1 MGILPRLAAC
11 DRTRFSERYLSSA
24 LSYLM
29 TCLQRK
35 DKDRQLALVT
45 IGYLAVFIEG
55 DIAQYLPK
63 IIDFIRST
71 LPPKDP
77 SAKKRSVAAPDAAVF
92 VCISLLGR
100 AVGRSHLTH
109 ELKDLLESMLAVG
122 LSPALTTCLRELATR
137 IPSLKK
143 DIAEGLLRMLSLVL
157 MHQPLRHPGM
167 PKHIALTPMALQ
179 PLPPAGE
186 DVSSIVLALRTLGNF
201 DFQGNHFHNS
211 PISFKCVTGT
221 FESTGQPLLMQ
232 FVRHCADNFLCSEQ
246 RSVRL
251 EAVRTCSQLL
261 KCALQESAKLKKK
274 PLRSSGVR
282 LVSATVAEVLGKLL
296 TAAITDPDA
305 SVRYCVFA
313 SLDPHFDSYLA
324 LAENLG
330 SITVAL
336 NDEVFEIR
344 EMAVCIIGHLSS
356 MNPAYIMPALRKL
369 LIQLLTELEHSGMG
383 RNKEQ
388 SSRLLGRLVSS
399 APRLIR
405 PYMEPILKSKFH
417 YFPQFFKNEIY

>member
-1 MGILPRLAAC
+1 
-11 DRTRFSERYLSSA
+11 
-24 LSYLM
+24 
-29 TCLQRK
+29 
-35 DKDRQLALVT
+35 
-45 IGYLAVFIEG
+45 
-55 DIAQYLPK
+55 
-63 IIDFIRST
+63 
-71 LPPKDP
+71 
-77 SAKKRSVAAPDAAVF
+77 
-92 VCISLLGR
+92 
-100 AVGRSHLTH
+100 
-109 ELKDLLESMLAVG
+109 
-122 LSPALTTCLRELATR
+122 
-137 IPSLKK
+137 
-143 DIAEGLLRMLSLVL
+143 
-157 MHQPLRHPGM
+157 
-167 PKHIALTPMALQ
+167 
-179 PLPPAGE
+179 
-186 DVSSIVLALRTLGNF
+186 
-201 DFQGNHFHNS
+201 
-211 PISFKCVTGT
+211 
-221 FESTGQPLLMQ
+221 MQ

-405 PYMEPILKSKFH
+405 PYMEPILKSKLHCFWH
-417 YFPQFFKNEIY
+417 FKKKQDLMKICFQFWSQN

>member
-1 MGILPRLAAC
+1 MDILPRLAAC

-100 AVGRSHLTH
+100 AVGRSHLKH
-109 ELKDLLESMLAVG
+109 ELKDLLESILAVG

-201 DFQGNHFHNS
+201 DFQGNIFYNS
-211 PISFKCVTGT
+211 RKSGKCVTGT
-221 FESTGQPLLMQ
+221 F
-232 FVRHCADNFLCSEQ
+232 
-246 RSVRL
+246 
-251 EAVRTCSQLL
+251 
-261 KCALQESAKLKKK
+261 
-274 PLRSSGVR
+274 
-282 LVSATVAEVLGKLL
+282 
-296 TAAITDPDA
+296 
-305 SVRYCVFA
+305 
-313 SLDPHFDSYLA
+313 
-324 LAENLG
+324 
-330 SITVAL
+330 
-336 NDEVFEIR
+336 
-344 EMAVCIIGHLSS
+344 
-356 MNPAYIMPALRKL
+356 
-369 LIQLLTELEHSGMG
+369 
-383 RNKEQ
+383 
-388 SSRLLGRLVSS
+388 
-399 APRLIR
+399 
-405 PYMEPILKSKFH
+405 
-417 YFPQFFKNEIY
+417 